1 VIVLQSRDEYDNYTA
16 TPEITQET
24 IDKLANTVGFTDTFT
39 VSPPFQNSVK
49 ITEYLETTNAAIFE
63 WIKFISVFYNLEAK
77 ANEVFDTTERRW
89 QCVSEAASL
98 TVTSDDKPN
107 VFWMTYSD
115 YCGGWYIGECPNYY
129 CEYAEQCSATII
141 TTPINATNFSDI
153 CGLNYYTIDE
163 VVEIGK
169 DADYWFYLASDW
181 NMTYGLF
188 KDKLDTMSVVQNKKV
203 YDFQGSGPG
212 AWFETRLAEY
222 FVVLQDF
229 CSVVE
234 TVPSSLT
241 VNRTYFRNVM
251 DGSPVGS
258 IGTEC
263 TENSRSN
270 SILPKIGA
278 VCDDLNLP
286 GDTNPPTQTPPTPT
300 QPTPVAAPSF
310 DTNPPTQTPPT
321 PTQPTPVAA
330 PSSDS
335 STIGQTVQFLVA
347 IIAAFVL

>member
-1 VIVLQSRDEYDNYTA
+1 
-16 TPEITQET
+16 
-24 IDKLANTVGFTDTFT
+24 
-39 VSPPFQNSVK
+39 
-49 ITEYLETTNAAIFE
+49 
-63 WIKFISVFYNLEAK
+63 
-77 ANEVFDTTERRW
+77 
-89 QCVSEAASL
+89 
-98 TVTSDDKPN
+98 
-107 VFWMTYSD
+107 
-115 YCGGWYIGECPNYY
+115 
-129 CEYAEQCSATII
+129 
-141 TTPINATNFSDI
+141 
-153 CGLNYYTIDE
+153 
-163 VVEIGK
+163 
-169 DADYWFYLASDW
+169 
-181 NMTYGLF
+181 
-188 KDKLDTMSVVQNKKV
+188 MSVVQNKKV

-229 CSVVE
+229 CSAVE

-258 IGTEC
+258 IGAEC

-286 GDTNPPTQTPPTPT
+286 EDTK
-300 QPTPVAAPSF
+300 A
-310 DTNPPTQTPPT
+310 PTQTPPT

-335 STIGQTVQFLVA
+335 STMGQTVLFLVA